1 MVFTNARDPHIN
13 SGNWNNPVP
22 IAAAAGAADPRSGV
36 AAVCPAPG
44 IVEVF
49 WVRPDGMVFT
59 NARDPHINSGNW
71 NNPVP
76 IAAAAG
82 AADPRSGVAA
92 VCPAPGIVEVFWV
105 RPDGMVFTNARDPRI
120 DHGNWN
126 KNPVPIAEAAG
137 AAAVRDV

>member
-1 MVFTNARDPHIN
+1 
-13 SGNWNNPVP
+13 
-22 IAAAAGAADPRSGV
+22 
-36 AAVCPAPG
+36 
-44 IVEVF
+44 
-49 WVRPDGMVFT
+49 MVFT